1 MEVENLNRSL
11 SSILSDQSKN
21 PAISDDRRF
30 IDKKGNVDSKVQ
42 DVNGDHPNRG
52 SVEVFDLASSS
63 QVMAN
68 VNEFD
73 PYYVERAASR
83 NGVSSNA
90 WTGNW
95 FGISDNPSTSFQE
108 CDLPVSSKLP
118 PLISVGSRNG
128 CYGSNQ
134 QHSNGAYYS
143 SEGLTLQNS
152 ISVGTMSHQEEVL
165 KKYSAKRSDPRMDS
179 ILPSCGTFL
188 SPTEHAS
195 NQNGCISL
203 LNSDTSCNFG
213 SYTFGNNNSDAVL
226 LKSSSSYLS
235 KSLSCPNSGLIPVT
249 AAETVS
255 NCNGFCTFRDSKPC
269 HQRRLN
275 GYQFCIRHILN
286 DKDAPYRS
294 CSFVRVQNG
303 KQIPCRNSILKNKN
317 THFIKIQ
324 TFVYANITEMIIVLR
339 RFFAIVCRIHDTHF
353 QNEYCSTHLI
363 KLGFK
368 EPKSRKK
375 TEKMMNKV
383 EDSPSGSLVSGG
395 QMKTKVPFFP
405 DLAVP
410 RVQAQAQSQL
420 ALNEPPKLIKAEQQ
434 RQYDR
439 NGFTLSD
446 QPGQQYSRVKSE
458 NTTWDGGSGGYR
470 NVGKVENSLS
480 AMLNSVPPGQN
491 SRSSFQHAPI
501 NAYPLGDF
509 QAQPNGVSPVVQ
521 KDAKDHCKSAVVPL
535 NCAPKPPA
543 QRYSGLTSL
552 LQAPLVES
560 PPPVFS
566 TSNLGYAN
574 LRSFPT
580 NAGALVPLRPPS
592 TLGGGCASASPFPV
606 DPPVLE
612 CSNPNAPLP
621 TLAPAPLYGRKCIKV
636 HAKQRFFLSQGRHRQ
651 IPEVGRL
658 CHLLEKV
665 DAERKDLFPL
675 GIRLEMSDSESELDE
690 LDDISTCSNGA
701 LLAASA
707 SLSFRNEYSVDT
719 TEIYLANKAVNIR
732 MLEWNNK
739 LPLVDS
745 MVKVSRQFPSTAGRV
760 LGEKQDEK
768 SKKLHSSSSALTKRR
783 LLLVGC
789 QYKLSAPADG
799 LDVSLGICNKPRLP
813 YSAYC
818 VRHQLSN
825 GEQMLYARCS
835 GKDCDQPAIEGLVSG
850 PSPVCHLHS
859 YLKLL
864 VPVSTSLLP
873 LSGVAEPT
881 SSSNNGNA
889 NSSGM
894 LPTTTRGRPTTVGS
908 KKKKAPTNTTRK
920 ERKKKA
926 KLGSDNLAPV
936 SETTNSLENSTKSVD
951 FYDCVKCSSPQDA
964 QLTLVSAV
972 QELGL
977 EAHELNEMLGFLPG
991 DPLAALLDSEMCTY
1005 RLRLLIIIIIVWN
1018 CMVIQIHC
1026 CDVTRSTGFVEE
1038 SSKESQL
1045 LDQALM
1051 LTSDHSWADVEQFL
1065 LSEGYKSSDY
1075 TTTPTNFSN
1084 YPSVEPL
1091 PSACTSGEDD
1101 FRTCRYLSTATG
1113 PQRVDASVFYAPTVP
1128 QTYNMDSG
1136 IGYGT
1141 PPPANMV
1148 SYHHHQ
1154 QQTHHQHQHQPP
1166 PLLPAH
1172 HQHHSVGGI
1181 GGHHQIGLDNNINT
1195 QTMNPKSKPS
1205 QLGIYN
1211 L

>member
-1 MEVENLNRSL
+1 LLLLDRQMEVENLNRSL

-30 IDKKGNVDSKVQ
+30 IDKKSNVDSKVQ

-52 SVEVFDLASSS
+52 SVEVYDLASSS

-188 SPTEHAS
+188 SPTEHVS

-235 KSLSCPNSGLIPVT
+235 KSPSCPNSGLIPVT

-317 THFIKIQ
+317 TQ
-324 TFVYANITEMIIVLR
+324 
-339 RFFAIVCRIHDTHF
+339 
-353 QNEYCSTHLI
+353 YCSTHLI

-501 NAYPLGDF
+501 NAYPLGDL
-509 QAQPNGVSPVVQ
+509 QAPPNGVSPVVQ
-521 KDAKDHCKSAVVPL
+521 KDAKDRCKSAVVPF

-560 PPPVFS
+560 PPPAFS

-592 TLGGGCASASPFPV
+592 TLAGGCASASSFPV

-612 CSNPNAPLP
+612 CSNPSAPLP

-651 IPEVGRL
+651 ISEVGRL

-707 SLSFRNEYSVDT
+707 SLCFRNEYSVDT
-719 TEIYLANKAVNIR
+719 TEIYLANKAINIR

-745 MVKVSRQFPSTAGRV
+745 IVKVSRQFPSTAGRV

-768 SKKLHSSSSALTKRR
+768 SKKLHSNSSALTKQR

-799 LDVSLGICNKPRLP
+799 LDVSLGVCNKPRLP

-850 PSPVCHLHS
+850 PLPVCHLHS

-873 LSGVAEPT
+873 PSGVAEPT

-908 KKKKAPTNTTRK
+908 KKKKAPASSTRK

-936 SETTNSLENSTKSVD
+936 SETTNSLENSTKPVD

-991 DPLAALLDSEMCTY
+991 DPLAALLDSEMS
-1005 RLRLLIIIIIVWN
+1005 
-1018 CMVIQIHC
+1018 
-1026 CDVTRSTGFVEE
+1026 RSTGFVEE

>member
-1 MEVENLNRSL
+1 MAFLRM
-11 SSILSDQSKN
+11 
-21 PAISDDRRF
+21 
-30 IDKKGNVDSKVQ
+30 
-42 DVNGDHPNRG
+42 RG
-52 SVEVFDLASSS
+52 LE
-63 QVMAN
+63 
-68 VNEFD
+68 
-73 PYYVERAASR
+73 
-83 NGVSSNA
+83 
-90 WTGNW
+90 T
-95 FGISDNPSTSFQE
+95 
-108 CDLPVSSKLP
+108 
-118 PLISVGSRNG
+118 VGSRNG

-179 ILPSCGTFL
+179 ILL
-188 SPTEHAS
+188 H
-195 NQNGCISL
+195 
-203 LNSDTSCNFG
+203 TSCNFG

-317 THFIKIQ
+317 TQ
-324 TFVYANITEMIIVLR
+324 
-339 RFFAIVCRIHDTHF
+339 
-353 QNEYCSTHLI
+353 YCSTHLI

-675 GIRLEMSDSESELDE
+675 GLEMSDSESELDE

-835 GKDCDQPAIEGLVSG
+835 GKDCDQPAIE
-850 PSPVCHLHS
+850 
-859 YLKLL
+859 
-864 VPVSTSLLP
+864 VSTSLLP

-991 DPLAALLDSEMCTY
+991 DPLAALLDSEMS
-1005 RLRLLIIIIIVWN
+1005 
-1018 CMVIQIHC
+1018 
-1026 CDVTRSTGFVEE
+1026 RSTGFVEE

-1141 PPPANMV
+1141 PPPANMWV
-1148 SYHHHQ
+1148 V
-1154 QQTHHQHQHQPP
+1154 
-1166 PLLPAH
+1166 L
-1172 HQHHSVGGI
+1172 VVI
-1181 GGHHQIGLDNNINT
+1181 I
-1195 QTMNPKSKPS
+1195 K
-1205 QLGIYN
+1205 
-1211 L
+1211 

>member
-1 MEVENLNRSL
+1 
-11 SSILSDQSKN
+11 
-21 PAISDDRRF
+21 
-30 IDKKGNVDSKVQ
+30 
-42 DVNGDHPNRG
+42 
-52 SVEVFDLASSS
+52 
-63 QVMAN
+63 
-68 VNEFD
+68 
-73 PYYVERAASR
+73 
-83 NGVSSNA
+83 
-90 WTGNW
+90 
-95 FGISDNPSTSFQE
+95 
-108 CDLPVSSKLP
+108 
-118 PLISVGSRNG
+118 
-128 CYGSNQ
+128 
-134 QHSNGAYYS
+134 
-143 SEGLTLQNS
+143 
-152 ISVGTMSHQEEVL
+152 
-165 KKYSAKRSDPRMDS
+165 
-179 ILPSCGTFL
+179 
-188 SPTEHAS
+188 
-195 NQNGCISL
+195 
-203 LNSDTSCNFG
+203 
-213 SYTFGNNNSDAVL
+213 
-226 LKSSSSYLS
+226 
-235 KSLSCPNSGLIPVT
+235 
-249 AAETVS
+249 
-255 NCNGFCTFRDSKPC
+255 
-269 HQRRLN
+269 
-275 GYQFCIRHILN
+275 
-286 DKDAPYRS
+286 
-294 CSFVRVQNG
+294 
-303 KQIPCRNSILKNKN
+303 
-317 THFIKIQ
+317 
-324 TFVYANITEMIIVLR
+324 
-339 RFFAIVCRIHDTHF
+339 
-353 QNEYCSTHLI
+353 
-363 KLGFK
+363 
-368 EPKSRKK
+368 
-375 TEKMMNKV
+375 MMNKV

-458 NTTWDGGSGGYR
+458 NTTWDGGSGGYC

-509 QAQPNGVSPVVQ
+509 QTPPNGISPVVQ

-592 TLGGGCASASPFPV
+592 TLAGGCASASPYPV

-612 CSNPNAPLP
+612 CSNPNASLP

-675 GIRLEMSDSESELDE
+675 GLEMSDSESELDE

-707 SLSFRNEYSVDT
+707 SLYSVDT
-719 TEIYLANKAVNIR
+719 TEIYLANKSVNIR

-768 SKKLHSSSSALTKRR
+768 SKKLHSSSPALTKRR

-799 LDVSLGICNKPRLP
+799 LDVSLGVCNKPRLP

-850 PSPVCHLHS
+850 PLPVCHLHS

-873 LSGVAEPT
+873 LSGVAETT

-908 KKKKAPTNTTRK
+908 KKKKAPASSTRK

-936 SETTNSLENSTKSVD
+936 SETTNSLENSTKPVD

-991 DPLAALLDSEMCTY
+991 DPLAALLDSEMS
-1005 RLRLLIIIIIVWN
+1005 
-1018 CMVIQIHC
+1018 
-1026 CDVTRSTGFVEE
+1026 RSTGFVEE

-1141 PPPANMV
+1141 PPPANM
-1148 SYHHHQ
+1148 
-1154 QQTHHQHQHQPP
+1154 
-1166 PLLPAH
+1166 
-1172 HQHHSVGGI
+1172 
-1181 GGHHQIGLDNNINT
+1181 
-1195 QTMNPKSKPS
+1195 TMNPKSKPS